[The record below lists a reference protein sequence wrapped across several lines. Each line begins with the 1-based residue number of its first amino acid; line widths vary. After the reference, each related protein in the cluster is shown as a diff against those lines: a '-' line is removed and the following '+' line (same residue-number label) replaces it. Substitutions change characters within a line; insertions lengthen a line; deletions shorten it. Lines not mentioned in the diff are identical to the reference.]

1 MDDLIEELTR
11 GHVTE
16 VKIVLTSIVAAL
28 AVYQVLL
35 MTVGYGKVRLPFLK
49 PPAASFAH
57 RASGDMIVTLTMLV
71 GLMCLGYFG
80 IEDGIEHARPG
91 QRDVVALHVVLGF
104 LLAGAI
110 VFKVIVVRWWH
121 AMGRFLPLIGISV
134 LLLFLL
140 TWWTSAGVYL

>member
-35 MTVGYGKVRLPFLK
+35 MAVGYGKLRLPFLK
-49 PPAASFAH
+49 APAASFAH
-57 RASGDMIVTLTMLV
+57 RANGDMIVSLTMLV

-80 IEDGIEHARPG
+80 IEDGLEHARPG
-91 QRDVVALHVVLGF
+91 QRDVVGLHVILGF
-104 LLAGAI
+104 ALAAAI
-110 VFKVIVVRWWH
+110 FLKVVVVRWWH
-121 AMGRFLPLIGISV
+121 SMGRFLPLLGISV
-134 LLLFLL
+134 LVLFLL
-140 TWWTSAGVYL
+140 TWATSAGVYL